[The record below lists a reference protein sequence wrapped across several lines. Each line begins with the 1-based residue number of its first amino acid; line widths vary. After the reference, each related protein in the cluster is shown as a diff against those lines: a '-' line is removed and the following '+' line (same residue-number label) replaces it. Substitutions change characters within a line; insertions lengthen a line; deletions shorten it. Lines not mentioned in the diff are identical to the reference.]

1 MAPNA
6 MKKRISLR
14 LRVRA
19 LIRATSAWPAR
30 RDLELSRI
38 AVVWLWCRCLIRA
51 LPSGPRRIRRPG
63 VIDRTHPPERATSA
77 FRLVPPPSAL
87 AGGRCTGPSARIRL
101 SVPIAHPGQE
111 MPRKKSEPV
120 DQDTARTI
128 GGLLRG
134 LRRSAGFRAVRDAA
148 AQPGCP
154 AAQQTIY
161 AYERGGLVPSLKQF
175 MELVEFYALQ
185 TEGAPRD
192 IRYQG
197 VAALIA
203 ALSTPAY
210 HIPEVLDLI
219 NRLQPA
225 PAAGRRRRKR

>member
-1 MAPNA
+1 
-6 MKKRISLR
+6 
-14 LRVRA
+14 V
-19 LIRATSAWPAR
+19 
-30 RDLELSRI
+30 
-38 AVVWLWCRCLIRA
+38 
-51 LPSGPRRIRRPG
+51 
-63 VIDRTHPPERATSA
+63 
-77 FRLVPPPSAL
+77 
-87 AGGRCTGPSARIRL
+87 
-101 SVPIAHPGQE
+101 
-111 MPRKKSEPV
+111 PRKKQEPV
-120 DQDTARTI
+120 GTDVARNI

-134 LRRSAGFRAVRDAA
+134 LRRSAGYRAVRDAA
-148 AQPGCP
+148 AIPGCP

-161 AYERGGLVPSLKQF
+161 AYERGGPVPSQKRF

-185 TEGAPRD
+185 TEGVPED
-192 IRYQG
+192 IRYQA

>member
-1 MAPNA
+1 MGETNP
-6 MKKRISLR
+6 LH
-14 LRVRA
+14 VQ
-19 LIRATSAWPAR
+19 PAFPGGF
-30 RDLELSRI
+30 
-38 AVVWLWCRCLIRA
+38 AV
-51 LPSGPRRIRRPG
+51 
-63 VIDRTHPPERATSA
+63 
-77 FRLVPPPSAL
+77 
-87 AGGRCTGPSARIRL
+87 
-101 SVPIAHPGQE
+101 
-111 MPRKKSEPV
+111 PRKKQEPV
-120 DQDTARTI
+120 GTDVARNI

-134 LRRSAGFRAVRDAA
+134 LRRSAGYRAVRDAA
-148 AQPGCP
+148 AIPGCP

-185 TEGAPRD
+185 TEGVPED
-192 IRYQG
+192 IRYQA